1 MEILRHNHNN
11 HNEYENDNYRI
22 ILNEDDEHQMIMNA
36 INNNYSPLRL
46 YRSLNFMEEKE
57 AFEYM
62 KNQESSLLILYT
74 LRSNHRY
81 YFIKIGE
88 KILQIITNNDYE
100 LYAIRNMTNELEG
113 L

>member
-1 MEILRHNHNN
+1 MTVNL
-11 HNEYENDNYRI
+11 
-22 ILNEDDEHQMIMNA
+22 
-36 INNNYSPLRL
+36 PLANPL
-46 YRSLNFMEEKE
+46 TTLPLQTILNFMEEKE
-57 AFEYM
+57 AFEYI

-100 LYAIRNMTNELEG
+100 LYNLKAFSNIFSLYNILYTPHINQDISSSVL
-113 L
+113 